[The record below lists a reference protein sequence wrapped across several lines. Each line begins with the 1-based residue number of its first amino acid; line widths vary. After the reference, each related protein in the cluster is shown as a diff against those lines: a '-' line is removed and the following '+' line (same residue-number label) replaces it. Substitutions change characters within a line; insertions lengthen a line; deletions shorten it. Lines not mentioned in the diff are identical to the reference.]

1 MQKILIATTNEGKF
15 HEIVN
20 LFSDLHFTFINLQEV
35 KLNKI
40 DLDEPFDTTWE
51 NALHKA
57 KFFAKKTGL
66 MTIADDTAFYVD
78 FLKGQPGVKA
88 KRWANTSQERS
99 KKILE
104 AVKNVPTKKRGA
116 HFETHA
122 CLYNPSNDVFTI
134 FPGRVDGEIIERKRS
149 NFRAGMDYDSIFF
162 YPPLKKSFSDL
173 SIAEKNTVSHR
184 GQALLKVKHFLEKQF
199 HFRQLVVPAAIIVKD
214 RKMFFQKRRDSR
226 KEFDRWEFPGGGV
239 EDGEDLIGCL
249 KREVKDET
257 GFIVEPLELL
267 SPIMNKVEKKYSYQ
281 VFLPVYICKI
291 KSGKIKVAH
300 NEVSDHG
307 WFTIK
312 EALKLKFLP
321 LNKEIITANLA
332 ILKKYSD

>member
-20 LFSDLHFTFINLQEV
+20 LFSDLHFTFVNLKQV
-35 KLNKI
+35 G
-40 DLDEPFDTTWE
+40 LDKYDVEEPYNTTWE
-51 NALHKA
+51 NALKKA
-57 KFFAKKTGL
+57 KFYGKKSGL
-66 MTIADDTAFYVD
+66 LTLSEDSGFFVD
-78 FLKGQPGVKA
+78 AIGGAPGIKA
-88 KRWANTSQERS
+88 KRFGVDAQERNR
-99 KKILE
+99 KILT
-104 AVKNVPTKKRGA
+104 ALKNVPTAKRGA
-116 HFETHA
+116 YFELSA
-122 CLYNPSNDVFTI
+122 CLYNPKNNSFSI
-134 FPGRVDGEIIERKRS
+134 FSGEAKGLISQKEGIGSRK
-149 NFRAGMDYDSIFF
+149 GMGYDSIFY
-162 YPPLKKSFSDL
+162 YPPLKKIFSEL
-173 SIAEKNTVSHR
+173 SVAEKNTVSHR
-184 GQALLKVKHFLEKQF
+184 GQALLKVKYFLEKQF

-226 KEFDRWEFPGGGV
+226 KEFDKWEFPGGGV

-249 KREVKDET
+249 KREVRDET
-257 GFIVEPLELL
+257 GFNVEPLELL
-267 SPIMNKVEKKYSYQ
+267 SPIMNRVEKKYSYQ

-291 KSGKIKVAH
+291 KSGKLKVAH

-321 LNKEIITANLA
+321 LNKEIIKSNLD

>member
-20 LFSDLHFTFINLQEV
+20 IFSDLQFTFVSLKQV
-35 KLNKI
+35 G
-40 DLDEPFDTTWE
+40 LDKYDVEEPYNTTWE
-51 NALHKA
+51 NALAKA
-57 KFFAKKTGL
+57 KFYAKKSRLLTLSEDSG
-66 MTIADDTAFYVD
+66 FYVD
-78 FLKGQPGVKA
+78 ALEGAPGIKA
-88 KRWANTSQERS
+88 KRYGRDGKERNN
-99 KKILE
+99 KIL
-104 AVKNVPTKKRGA
+104 AALKSVPSDKRTA
-116 HFETHA
+116 HFELSA
-122 CLYNPSNDVFTI
+122 CLYNPKNNSFSI
-134 FPGRVDGEIIERKRS
+134 FSGEAKGSISTKEIGDSHK
-149 NFRAGMDYDSIFF
+149 GLGYDSIFY
-162 YPPLKKSFSDL
+162 YPPLNKNFSEL
-173 SIAEKNTVSHR
+173 SVAEKNTVSHR

-226 KEFDRWEFPGGGV
+226 KEFSKWEFPGGGV

-249 KREVKDET
+249 KREVRDET
-257 GFIVEPLELL
+257 GFNVEPLELL
-267 SPIMNKVEKKYSYQ
+267 SPIMNRVEKKYNYQ

-300 NEVSDHG
+300 NEVADHG

-321 LNKEIITANLA
+321 LNKEIIKANLA